1 MRLLKQ
7 DGWILVFEISKI
19 IAIFAGEYMIFHIM
33 ETRRTAFERI
43 ISLGRRYGA
52 YRKAVGISQQDVHRK
67 TGVAMSTISLFENG
81 KGQGLSLEHFYLL
94 MEAVGLSVDEG
105 FIIPE
110 VQKTDLASL
119 WKQQNNKGRK

>member
-1 MRLLKQ
+1 
-7 DGWILVFEISKI
+7 
-19 IAIFAGEYMIFHIM
+19 MIFHIM
-33 ETRRTAFERI
+33 ETQRTAFERI

-94 MEAVGLSVDEG
+94 MEAVDLSIDE
-105 FIIPE
+105 FALIPE
-110 VQKTDLASL
+110 AQKSDLASL
-119 WKQQNNKGRK
+119 WGKQNKTGKR